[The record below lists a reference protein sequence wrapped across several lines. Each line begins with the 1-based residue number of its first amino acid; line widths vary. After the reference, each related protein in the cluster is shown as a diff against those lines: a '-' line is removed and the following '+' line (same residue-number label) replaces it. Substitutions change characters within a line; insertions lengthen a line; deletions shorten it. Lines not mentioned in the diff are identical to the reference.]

1 MRIYGFN
8 DLAKVNSELKTTDIR
23 GKEYAAVAER
33 IRAFRKLC
41 PDGQIVTEF
50 IKLDDGFAVCR
61 AAVSI
66 FDEEGRQKVIGT
78 GTAYEKEGSTNIN
91 RTSYIENCETSA
103 VGRALG
109 MAGFGLLGD
118 VATADEVNRAA
129 AALDAIKT
137 EEVRRQ
143 EIGIERAVALSS
155 MLRKN
160 GITDSFICEKYKVRS
175 LDRLTEAQHKGVVN
189 NIDKFKEAYDSE
201 QQSKG

>member
-1 MRIYGFN
+1 MYTYK
-8 DLAKVNSELKTTDIR
+8 DLAKVNSELKTTDIK

-50 IKLDDGFAVCR
+50 IRLDDGFAVCR

-66 FDEEGRQKVIGT
+66 FDEEGRQNVIGT
-78 GTAYEKEGSTNIN
+78 GTAYEREGSTNIN

-118 VATADEVNRAA
+118 VATADEVYRAREI
-129 AALDAIKT
+129 LDEQRT
-137 EEVRRQ
+137 EDLRKQKIGPLRAVSLRRQ
-143 EIGIERAVALSS
+143 LGKYEVEDETIFQL
-155 MLRKN
+155 
-160 GITDSFICEKYKVRS
+160 YKVRDLS
-175 LDRLTEAQHKGVVN
+175 ELTEQQHQNIIEHMKDIVAIQKG
-189 NIDKFKEAYDSE
+189 EA
-201 QQSKG
+201 

>member
-1 MRIYGFN
+1 MYTYK
-8 DLAKVNSELKTTDIR
+8 DLAKVNSELKTTDIK

-50 IKLDDGFAVCR
+50 IRLDDGLAVCR

-66 FDEEGRQKVIGT
+66 YDEEGRQKVIGT

-118 VATADEVNRAA
+118 VATADEVNRVREI
-129 AALDAIKT
+129 LDEQRT
-137 EEVRRQ
+137 EDLRKQKIGPLRAVSLRRQ
-143 EIGIERAVALSS
+143 LGKYEVEDETIFQL
-155 MLRKN
+155 
-160 GITDSFICEKYKVRS
+160 YKVRDLS
-175 LDRLTEAQHKGVVN
+175 ELTEQQHQNIIEHMKDIVAIQKG
-189 NIDKFKEAYDSE
+189 DA
-201 QQSKG
+201 

>member
-1 MRIYGFN
+1 MYKYT
-8 DLAKVNSELKTTDIR
+8 DLAKVNSELKTTDIK

-50 IKLDDGFAVCR
+50 IRLDDGLAVCR

-66 FDEEGRQKVIGT
+66 YDEEGRQKVIGT
-78 GTAYEKEGSTNIN
+78 GTAYEKEGSSNIN

-118 VATADEVNRAA
+118 VATADEVNRAQEQLDRLERTDMVDSPIDERHFNALKKRFNA
-129 AALDAIKT
+129 AGIRLSDVLAAY
-137 EEVRRQ
+137 
-143 EIGIERAVALSS
+143 GIERPTQITYGLERIINSDFESLVKEIKGGAS
-155 MLRKN
+155 N
-160 GITDSFICEKYKVRS
+160 G
-175 LDRLTEAQHKGVVN
+175 
-189 NIDKFKEAYDSE
+189 
-201 QQSKG
+201 